1 MTSVATKTID
11 VPCPICDRHS
21 GSSVASGYDFEYR
34 TCAEEFTF
42 RRCAS
47 CDVTYL
53 NPRPDTSELAKI
65 YPPEYN
71 PFHFHKIRNP
81 IVRWG
86 RRLTQKRKLS
96 AIRKLLAED
105 ATVLDVGCGSG
116 DLLKLMAEFGSKR
129 WRLFGNDL
137 NQESLKTVAQ
147 LGIGTIPGRFEEVNV
162 GMQFDLIVLNQTIE
176 HLEEPA
182 KVIRKAADVLR
193 PSGVLFIETPCI
205 MGADAKLFRRRYW
218 GGYHIPRHW
227 SLFSPSSISALL
239 RANGFD
245 TITIGYLASPSFWI
259 QSFHHFFLDHNYPRW
274 WTKSWVSRN
283 PLLLTAFTLWDLVTI
298 ACGCPTSNMRVVA
311 HRE

>member
-1 MTSVATKTID
+1 MTSLATKTIE
-11 VPCPICDRHS
+11 VPCPICNRHS
-21 GSSVASGYDFEYR
+21 GSGVASGYDFEYR

-42 RRCAS
+42 HRCAL

-81 IVRWG
+81 IVRCG
-86 RRLTQKRKLS
+86 RRLTQKRKLN
-96 AIRKLLAED
+96 AIRKLLPED
-105 ATVLDVGCGSG
+105 ANVLDVGCGSG
-116 DLLKLMAEFGSKR
+116 DLLKLMAEFGSKS
-129 WRLFGNDL
+129 WRLVGNDL
-137 NQESLKTVAQ
+137 NQKSLKTIAQ
-147 LGIGTIPGRFEEVNV
+147 LGIGTIPGRFEEVDV

-193 PSGVLFIETPCI
+193 PGGVLFIETPCI
-205 MGADAKLFRRRYW
+205 MGVDAKLFRRRYW

-227 SLFSPSSISALL
+227 SLFSPTSMSALL

-245 TITIGYLASPSFWI
+245 TVTIRYLASPSFWI

-283 PLLLTAFTLWDLVTI
+283 PLPLAAFTLWDLLTI
-298 ACGCPTSNMRVVA
+298 ACGRPTSNMRVVA
-311 HRE
+311 RRA